1 MSLRNK
7 LILASRAHYDAHIRK
22 HTMNVEVI
30 LANPLAL
37 PEHADLMDAIEKELK
52 IVDEYQ
58 GKLDV
63 LEKYFKIDAFAVKSD
78 EDSDKDKNDNSNN
91 SDNSDNSTTSST
103 TNTNKADA
111 AVVAGAGSHIVI
123 ERPFTV

>member
-30 LANPLAL
+30 LSNPLAL

-63 LEKYFKIDAFAVKSD
+63 LNKYFKTDTYPLKSKDD
-78 EDSDKDKNDNSNN
+78 EDD
-91 SDNSDNSTTSST
+91 SDNSDSDNSSST
-103 TNTNKADA
+103 TTSTTAQADA
-111 AVVAGAGSHIVI
+111 TVVAGAGSHIVI
-123 ERPFTV
+123 DRPPLV

>member
-30 LANPLAL
+30 LSNPLAL
-37 PEHADLMDAIEKELK
+37 PEHTDLMDAIEKELH

-58 GKLDV
+58 GKLDA
-63 LEKYFKIDAFAVKSD
+63 LNKYFKLDHLAPKSD
-78 EDSDKDKNDNSNN
+78 DDKPDSGNSDNHDDNSNN
-91 SDNSDNSTTSST
+91 STSST
-103 TNTNKADA
+103 TSTTTQADTTM
-111 AVVAGAGSHIVI
+111 VVGAGSHINV